1 MKGGT
6 FGVEENGESLS
17 RNLSLYADA
26 DLYSYGYGN
35 KTSDYFQ
42 SRFSAGINWRIQKK
56 IHFSCNADYLKDKFY
71 NNLFLYVDFSYR
83 L

>member
-17 RNLSLYADA
+17 RNLSLYADT
-26 DLYSYGYGN
+26 DFYSYGYRN
-35 KTSDYFQ
+35 KTADYFQ
-42 SRFSAGINWRIQKK
+42 TRLSGGVSWRIQKK
-56 IHFSCNADYLKDKFY
+56 IQFFCNADYLKDKSY
-71 NNLFLYVDFSYR
+71 NNLFLYVGLSYR